1 MSRYLSL
8 DEFRQRFEVVPPDS
22 LSAHGS
28 STHGSFDLTAR
39 EPTKYADPF
48 VGREEGH

>member
-8 DEFRQRFEVVPPDS
+8 DEFRQRFEVVPTDS
-22 LSAHGS
+22 LS
-28 STHGSFDLTAR
+28 AR

-48 VGREEGH
+48 VEREDV